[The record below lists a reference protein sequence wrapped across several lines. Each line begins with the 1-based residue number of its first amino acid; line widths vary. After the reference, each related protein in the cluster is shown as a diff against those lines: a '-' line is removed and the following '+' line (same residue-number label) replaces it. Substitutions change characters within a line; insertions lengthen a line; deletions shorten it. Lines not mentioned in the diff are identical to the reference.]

1 MMKLS
6 DATNTQEISFTG
18 EYFKMTQDI
27 DMELDKNFIPF
38 CFTSDILAFDGIF
51 DGNGHAIKNLYIDT
65 QTGQALHSGLF
76 RTIFRNGVV
85 KNLTIDKSCQ
95 LKIYRNFGPFVETL
109 YGTLDNCYNYAA
121 VTTAKGYSGGIA
133 AFVQAGGVIR
143 NCYNEGSVSA
153 DSDNGFLG
161 GIAYNNDGTIEN
173 CQNNGEI
180 IAFYSKAKNAGG
192 IAGTNNGI
200 IKNVLNAGRV
210 TASDI
215 VGGICATN
223 AGQLINVLS
232 LAPVTATATKDNLGS
247 ITGTDNG
254 AQYTNVY
261 YDKQIVIYKDI
272 LKNVNGITT
281 GNLTKASWKGF
292 GDDEAWSYTDGKYP
306 VLKSF
311 MNTDASELGLHT
323 GYFRFR
329 RQPPSDQQRHH
340 PARKRRAGMDFK
352 KRQYVQYRRG
362 ISQICRYKHICIG
375 YTYRNL

>member
-1 MMKLS
+1 MEYSSSLAVLNGNTVKVTRGSKIENVTITSYLGNYEKRSLISIYPRIFDGEGTENNPYLIKSKEDMMKLS

-247 ITGTDNG
+247 ITGT
-254 AQYTNVY
+254 
-261 YDKQIVIYKDI
+261 
-272 LKNVNGITT
+272 
-281 GNLTKASWKGF
+281 
-292 GDDEAWSYTDGKYP
+292 
-306 VLKSF
+306 
-311 MNTDASELGLHT
+311 
-323 GYFRFR
+323 
-329 RQPPSDQQRHH
+329 
-340 PARKRRAGMDFK
+340 
-352 KRQYVQYRRG
+352 
-362 ISQICRYKHICIG
+362 
-375 YTYRNL
+375 